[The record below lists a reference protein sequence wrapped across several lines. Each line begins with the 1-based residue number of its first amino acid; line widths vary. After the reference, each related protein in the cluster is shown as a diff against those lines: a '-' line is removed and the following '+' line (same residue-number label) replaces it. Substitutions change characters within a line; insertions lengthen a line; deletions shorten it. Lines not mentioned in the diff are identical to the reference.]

1 MKHLKTSIAALLTA
15 CLLLTG
21 CDNSTQNNENSS
33 DSSTST
39 SNSISEPESFV
50 ESDISDPHGVQPGG
64 AENFTSSGG
73 PDNSDP
79 ADNTEK
85 PEKLTETEQIFK
97 MLKDYGNL
105 YWRVRS
111 DSVEKF
117 TDPSQKINIEVID
130 SDGFSNKNSYYKIT
144 SVLPRTESELNEKL
158 DSLVTEDLKK
168 EFLDPVIGD
177 LIKIKDGDLY
187 IRNYGAYGM
196 GLGMSKLIL
205 NSIEYPDENTVLV
218 NMTDFGDKIEW
229 EIEKD
234 IENKFTVRLVRT
246 DNGLRIAELTE
257 NCEDALYHYKEI
269 CYGDISFSF

>member
-1 MKHLKTSIAALLTA
+1 MKHLKISIAALLAA

-21 CDNSTQNNENSS
+21 CDNSAQNDENSS
-33 DSSTST
+33 DSSSSTST
-39 SNSISEPESFV
+39 IDSESSNKN
-50 ESDISDPHGVQPGG
+50 DTSDPQGFQPGG
-64 AENFTSSGG
+64 AENFASSGE

-79 ADNTEK
+79 AGNTEK
-85 PEKLTETEQIFK
+85 PKKLTETEQIFK

-111 DSVEKF
+111 DSVEKL
-117 TDPSQKINIEVID
+117 TDPSQKINIEVIG
-130 SDGFSNKNSYYKIT
+130 SDGSSYKNVYYKIT

-158 DSLVTEDLKK
+158 DSLVTEDLKT

-196 GLGMSKLIL
+196 GMGMSKLIL

-229 EIEKD
+229 EMEKD
-234 IENKFTVRLVRT
+234 IEDKFTVRLVRT
-246 DNGLRIAELTE
+246 DNGLRIAELSE

-269 CYGDISFSF
+269 YYGDISFSF

>member
-1 MKHLKTSIAALLTA
+1 MKHLKTSITALLAA

-21 CDNSTQNNENSS
+21 CDNSEQNETSS
-33 DSSTST
+33 DSSSSTST
-39 SNSISEPESFV
+39 NDPESFV
-50 ESDISDPHGVQPGG
+50 KSDISDPQGVQPSG
-64 AENFTSSGG
+64 AESSTSSGE
-73 PDNSDP
+73 PNNSVP
-79 ADNTEK
+79 VDNTEK

-111 DSVEKF
+111 DSVEKI
-117 TDPSQKINIEVID
+117 TDPSQKINVEVIN
-130 SDGFSNKNSYYKIT
+130 SDGSSYKNVYYKIT

-168 EFLDPVIGD
+168 EFLNSILGD
-177 LIKIKDGDLY
+177 IIKIKDGDLY
-187 IRNYGAYGM
+187 INSGGYAHGM
-196 GLGMSKLIL
+196 GMGMSKLIL

-229 EIEKD
+229 EMEKD

-246 DNGLRIAELTE
+246 DNGLRIAELSE
-257 NCEDALYHYKEI
+257 NCENALYYYKEI
-269 CYGDISFSF
+269 HYGDISFSF